1 MMQKNGQDNMS
12 DDKSIRVKVIEVTRW
27 APTLLSFKV
36 TRPDGFKF
44 TAGQF
49 VRLGIHG
56 KDLQYFAQNHDAKL
70 ITSETQGDEA
80 QGHEAQGHEA
90 QGHEAQDKPTDL
102 DGYVFRPYSV
112 ASSPYDEFIEFFSVV
127 IPEGEFTSKVN
138 HIQVGDSLLLNTTPF
153 GYLTLA
159 RYQLPLPNDLWLLA
173 TGTGLAPFLSILK
186 TIDVWQQYQRIILV
200 YSARTSQELAYQA
213 QISSIKSIYGDNGA
227 AFVFLPIVTRE
238 ADYAGEKAR
247 IPNLILS
254 GKLTELVGQKLDK
267 ERSHV
272 MLCGNPQM
280 VEDTKE
286 ALKSIGLTMN
296 RRGEG
301 NIAVENY
308 W

>member
-1 MMQKNGQDNMS
+1 MS

-56 KDLQYFAQNHDAKL
+56 KDLQYFAQNHETKL
-70 ITSETQGDEA
+70 TISETQGDEE
-80 QGHEAQGHEA
+80 QGYEAQG
-90 QGHEAQDKPTDL
+90 QPIDL
-102 DGYVFRPYSV
+102 DGYVFRAYSV

-213 QISSIKSIYGDNGA
+213 EISSIKSIYGDNGA

-247 IPNLILS
+247 VPNLILS

>member
-1 MMQKNGQDNMS
+1 MS

-56 KDLQYFAQNHDAKL
+56 KDLQYFAQNHETKL
-70 ITSETQGDEA
+70 ITSETQ
-80 QGHEAQGHEA
+80 
-90 QGHEAQDKPTDL
+90 DKPIDL
-102 DGYVFRPYSV
+102 DGYVFRAYSV

-213 QISSIKSIYGDNGA
+213 EIGSIKSIYGDNGA

>member
-1 MMQKNGQDNMS
+1 MS

-56 KDLQYFAQNHDAKL
+56 KDLQYFAQNHETKL
-70 ITSETQGDEA
+70 IISETQG
-80 QGHEAQGHEA
+80 Q
-90 QGHEAQDKPTDL
+90 PIDL
-102 DGYVFRPYSV
+102 DGYVFRAYSV

-127 IPEGEFTSKVN
+127 IPQGEFTSKVN

-200 YSARTSQELAYQA
+200 YSARTSQKLAYQA

-254 GKLTELVGQKLDK
+254 SKLTELVGQKLDK

>member
-1 MMQKNGQDNMS
+1 MS
-12 DDKSIRVKVIEVTRW
+12 DAKSIRIKVIEVTRW

-70 ITSETQGDEA
+70 ITSETQGDE
-80 QGHEAQGHEA
+80 EQGHEA
-90 QGHEAQDKPTDL
+90 QGHEAQDKPIDL

-247 IPNLILS
+247 VPNLILS
-254 GKLTELVGQKLDK
+254 GKLTQLVGQKLDK
-267 ERSHV
+267 ECSHV

>member
-1 MMQKNGQDNMS
+1 MS

-56 KDLQYFAQNHDAKL
+56 KDLQYFAQNHETKL
-70 ITSETQGDEA
+70 ITSETQDYETKG
-80 QGHEAQGHEA
+80 QHV
-90 QGHEAQDKPTDL
+90 DL
-102 DGYVFRPYSV
+102 DGYVFRAYSV

-213 QISSIKSIYGDNGA
+213 EIGSIKSIYGDDGA

-247 IPNLILS
+247 VPNLILS
-254 GKLTELVGQKLDK
+254 GKLTQLVGQKLDK

>member
-1 MMQKNGQDNMS
+1 MS

-56 KDLQYFAQNHDAKL
+56 KDLQYFANNHETKL
-70 ITSETQGDEA
+70 ITSETQGHEEQGYEA
-80 QGHEAQGHEA
+80 QGQSI
-90 QGHEAQDKPTDL
+90 DL
-102 DGYVFRPYSV
+102 EGYVFRAYSV

-213 QISSIKSIYGDNGA
+213 EIDSIKSIYGDNGA

-247 IPNLILS
+247 IPNLIVS
-254 GKLTELVGQKLDK
+254 GKLTQLVGQKLDK

>member
-1 MMQKNGQDNMS
+1 MS

-70 ITSETQGDEA
+70 ITSETQGDE
-80 QGHEAQGHEA
+80 EQGHEA
-90 QGHEAQDKPTDL
+90 QGHEAQDKPIDL

-238 ADYAGEKAR
+238 ADYAGQKAR
-247 IPNLILS
+247 IPNLIVS
-254 GKLTELVGQKLDK
+254 GKLTQLVGQKLDK

-272 MLCGNPQM
+272 MVCGNPQM

>member
-1 MMQKNGQDNMS
+1 MS

-56 KDLQYFAQNHDAKL
+56 KDLQYFAQNHETKL
-70 ITSETQGDEA
+70 ITSETQG
-80 QGHEAQGHEA
+80 QLV
-90 QGHEAQDKPTDL
+90 DL
-102 DGYVFRPYSV
+102 DGYVFRAYSV

-200 YSARTSQELAYQA
+200 YSARTAQELAYQA
-213 QISSIKSIYGDNGA
+213 EIGSIKSIYGDNGA

>member
-1 MMQKNGQDNMS
+1 MS

-56 KDLQYFAQNHDAKL
+56 KDLQYFAQNHETKL
-70 ITSETQGDEA
+70 ITSETQ
-80 QGHEAQGHEA
+80 
-90 QGHEAQDKPTDL
+90 DKPIDL
-102 DGYVFRPYSV
+102 DGYVFRAYSV

-127 IPEGEFTSKVN
+127 IPHGEFTSKVN

-186 TIDVWQQYQRIILV
+186 TIEVWQQYQRIILV

-213 QISSIKSIYGDNGA
+213 EIDAIKSIYGDNGA

-301 NIAVENY
+301 NIVVENY

>member
-1 MMQKNGQDNMS
+1 MS

-56 KDLQYFAQNHDAKL
+56 KDLQYFANNHETKL
-70 ITSETQGDEA
+70 ITSETQGHEEQGYEA
-80 QGHEAQGHEA
+80 QGQSI
-90 QGHEAQDKPTDL
+90 DL
-102 DGYVFRPYSV
+102 EGYVFRAYSV

-186 TIDVWQQYQRIILV
+186 TIEVWQQYQRIILV

-213 QISSIKSIYGDNGA
+213 EIDAIKSIYGDNGA

>member
-1 MMQKNGQDNMS
+1 MS

-56 KDLQYFAQNHDAKL
+56 KDLQYFAQNHETKL
-70 ITSETQGDEA
+70 ITSEIQG
-80 QGHEAQGHEA
+80 Q
-90 QGHEAQDKPTDL
+90 PIDL
-102 DGYVFRPYSV
+102 EGYVFRAYSV

-127 IPEGEFTSKVN
+127 IPHGEFTSKVN

-213 QISSIKSIYGDNGA
+213 EIGSIKSIYGDNGA

-238 ADYAGEKAR
+238 ADYTGEKAR
-247 IPNLILS
+247 VPNLILS

-286 ALKSIGLTMN
+286 ALKSLGLTMN

>member
-1 MMQKNGQDNMS
+1 MS

-56 KDLQYFAQNHDAKL
+56 KDLQYFAQNHETKL
-70 ITSETQGDEA
+70 MTSETK
-80 QGHEAQGHEA
+80 
-90 QGHEAQDKPTDL
+90 DKPIDL
-102 DGYVFRPYSV
+102 DGYVFRAYSV

-138 HIQVGDSLLLNTTPF
+138 HIQVGDSLLLNTMPF

-213 QISSIKSIYGDNGA
+213 EIGSIKSIYGDNGA

-254 GKLTELVGQKLDK
+254 GKLTQLVGQKLDK

>member
-1 MMQKNGQDNMS
+1 MS

-56 KDLQYFAQNHDAKL
+56 KDLQYFSQNHETKL
-70 ITSETQGDEA
+70 ITSETQG
-80 QGHEAQGHEA
+80 QLV
-90 QGHEAQDKPTDL
+90 DL
-102 DGYVFRPYSV
+102 DGYVFRAYSV

-138 HIQVGDSLLLNTTPF
+138 HIQVGDSLLLNTAPF

-213 QISSIKSIYGDNGA
+213 EIGSIKSIYGDNGA

-254 GKLTELVGQKLDK
+254 GKLTQLVGQKLDK

-272 MLCGNPQM
+272 MVCGNPQM

>member
-1 MMQKNGQDNMS
+1 MS

-56 KDLQYFAQNHDAKL
+56 KDLQYFAQNHETKL
-70 ITSETQGDEA
+70 ITSETK
-80 QGHEAQGHEA
+80 
-90 QGHEAQDKPTDL
+90 DKPIDL
-102 DGYVFRPYSV
+102 DGYVFRAYSV

-186 TIDVWQQYQRIILV
+186 TIEVWQQYQRIILV

-213 QISSIKSIYGDNGA
+213 EIGSIKSIYGDNGA

-247 IPNLILS
+247 VPNLILS
-254 GKLTELVGQKLDK
+254 GKLTELVGQKLDR

>member
-1 MMQKNGQDNMS
+1 MS

-36 TRPDGFKF
+36 TCPDGFKF

-56 KDLQYFAQNHDAKL
+56 KDLQYFANNHETKL
-70 ITSETQGDEA
+70 ITSETQGHEEQGYEA
-80 QGHEAQGHEA
+80 QGQSI
-90 QGHEAQDKPTDL
+90 DL
-102 DGYVFRPYSV
+102 EGYVFRAYSV

-186 TIDVWQQYQRIILV
+186 TIEVWQQYQRIILV

-213 QISSIKSIYGDNGA
+213 EIDAIKSIYGDNGA

-247 IPNLILS
+247 VPNLILS

>member
-56 KDLQYFAQNHDAKL
+56 KDLQYFAQNHETKL
-70 ITSETQGDEA
+70 ITSETQ
-80 QGHEAQGHEA
+80 
-90 QGHEAQDKPTDL
+90 DKPIDL
-102 DGYVFRPYSV
+102 DGYVFRAYSV

-127 IPEGEFTSKVN
+127 IPHGEFTSKVN

-186 TIDVWQQYQRIILV
+186 TIEVWQQYQRIILV

-213 QISSIKSIYGDNGA
+213 EIGSIKSIYGDNGA

-286 ALKSIGLTMN
+286 ALKSLGLTMN

>member
-1 MMQKNGQDNMS
+1 MS

-56 KDLQYFAQNHDAKL
+56 KDLQYFAQDHETKL
-70 ITSETQGDEA
+70 ITSKTQG
-80 QGHEAQGHEA
+80 QLV
-90 QGHEAQDKPTDL
+90 DL
-102 DGYVFRPYSV
+102 DGYVFRAYSV

-213 QISSIKSIYGDNGA
+213 EIGSIKSIYGDNGA

-247 IPNLILS
+247 VPNLILS
-254 GKLTELVGQKLDK
+254 GKLTQLVGQKLDK

>member
-1 MMQKNGQDNMS
+1 MS

-56 KDLQYFAQNHDAKL
+56 KDLQYFTNNHETKL
-70 ITSETQGDEA
+70 ITSETQGHET
-80 QGHEAQGHEA
+80 QGYEKQG
-90 QGHEAQDKPTDL
+90 QPIDL
-102 DGYVFRPYSV
+102 DGYVFRAYSI

-127 IPEGEFTSKVN
+127 IPQGEFTSKVN

-213 QISSIKSIYGDNGA
+213 EIGSIKSIYGDNGA

>member
-1 MMQKNGQDNMS
+1 MS

-56 KDLQYFAQNHDAKL
+56 KDLQYFAQNHETKL
-70 ITSETQGDEA
+70 ITSETQ
-80 QGHEAQGHEA
+80 
-90 QGHEAQDKPTDL
+90 DKPIDL
-102 DGYVFRPYSV
+102 DGYVFRAYSV

-186 TIDVWQQYQRIILV
+186 TIEVWQQYQRIILV

-213 QISSIKSIYGDNGA
+213 EIGSIKSIYGDNGA

-247 IPNLILS
+247 IPNLIVS
-254 GKLTELVGQKLDK
+254 GKLTQLVGQKLDK

-286 ALKSIGLTMN
+286 ALKSLGLTMN

>member
-56 KDLQYFAQNHDAKL
+56 KDLQYFAQNHETKL
-70 ITSETQGDEA
+70 ITSETQ
-80 QGHEAQGHEA
+80 
-90 QGHEAQDKPTDL
+90 DKPIDL
-102 DGYVFRPYSV
+102 DGYVFRAYSV

-213 QISSIKSIYGDNGA
+213 EIDAIKSIYGDNGA

>member
-56 KDLQYFAQNHDAKL
+56 KDLQYFAQNHETKL
-70 ITSETQGDEA
+70 ITSETQ
-80 QGHEAQGHEA
+80 
-90 QGHEAQDKPTDL
+90 DKPIDL
-102 DGYVFRPYSV
+102 DGYVFRAYSV

-138 HIQVGDSLLLNTTPF
+138 HIQVGDSLLLNTMPF

-186 TIDVWQQYQRIILV
+186 TIEVWQQYQRIILV

-213 QISSIKSIYGDNGA
+213 EIDAIKSIYGDNGA

-286 ALKSIGLTMN
+286 ALKSLGLTMN

>member
-56 KDLQYFAQNHDAKL
+56 KDLQYFAQNHETKL
-70 ITSETQGDEA
+70 ITSETQ
-80 QGHEAQGHEA
+80 
-90 QGHEAQDKPTDL
+90 DKPIDL
-102 DGYVFRPYSV
+102 DGYVFRAYSV

-127 IPEGEFTSKVN
+127 IPHGEFTSKVN

-186 TIDVWQQYQRIILV
+186 TIEVWQQYQRIILV
-200 YSARTSQELAYQA
+200 YSARTSQELAYQEE
-213 QISSIKSIYGDNGA
+213 IGSIKSIYGDNGA

-238 ADYAGEKAR
+238 ADYTGEKAR
-247 IPNLILS
+247 VPNLILS
-254 GKLTELVGQKLDK
+254 GKLTQLVGQKLDK

-286 ALKSIGLTMN
+286 ALKSLGLTMN

>member
-1 MMQKNGQDNMS
+1 MS
-12 DDKSIRVKVIEVTRW
+12 DDKSIRVTVIEVTRW
-27 APTLLSFKV
+27 ASTLLSFKV

-56 KDLQYFAQNHDAKL
+56 KDLQYFAQNHDTKL
-70 ITSETQGDEA
+70 TISETQGHEE
-80 QGHEAQGHEA
+80 QGYETQG
-90 QGHEAQDKPTDL
+90 QPIDL
-102 DGYVFRPYSV
+102 DGYVFRAYSV

-127 IPEGEFTSKVN
+127 IPHGEFTSKVN

-213 QISSIKSIYGDNGA
+213 EIGSIKSIYGDNGA
-227 AFVFLPIVTRE
+227 GFVFLPIVTRE

-247 IPNLILS
+247 IPNLIVS
-254 GKLTELVGQKLDK
+254 GKLTQLVGQKLDK

>member
-56 KDLQYFAQNHDAKL
+56 KDLQYFAQNHETKL
-70 ITSETQGDEA
+70 ITSETQ
-80 QGHEAQGHEA
+80 
-90 QGHEAQDKPTDL
+90 DKPIDL
-102 DGYVFRPYSV
+102 DGYVFRAYSV

-127 IPEGEFTSKVN
+127 IPHGEFTSKVN

-200 YSARTSQELAYQA
+200 YSARTSQELAYQEE
-213 QISSIKSIYGDNGA
+213 IGSIKSIYGDNGA

-238 ADYAGEKAR
+238 ADYTGEKAR
-247 IPNLILS
+247 VPNLILS
-254 GKLTELVGQKLDK
+254 GKLTQLVGQKLDK

>member
-1 MMQKNGQDNMS
+1 MS

-56 KDLQYFAQNHDAKL
+56 KDLQYFANNHETKL
-70 ITSETQGDEA
+70 TTSETQG
-80 QGHEAQGHEA
+80 HEEQDYETK
-90 QGHEAQDKPTDL
+90 DKPIDL
-102 DGYVFRPYSV
+102 EGYVFRAYSV

-186 TIDVWQQYQRIILV
+186 TIEVWQQYQRIILV

-213 QISSIKSIYGDNGA
+213 EIGSIKSIYGDNGA

-238 ADYAGEKAR
+238 ADYTGEKAR
-247 IPNLILS
+247 VPNLIVS

-286 ALKSIGLTMN
+286 ALKSLGLTMN

>member
-1 MMQKNGQDNMS
+1 MS

-70 ITSETQGDEA
+70 ITSETQG
-80 QGHEAQGHEA
+80 Q
-90 QGHEAQDKPTDL
+90 PIDL
-102 DGYVFRPYSV
+102 DGYVFRAYSV

-127 IPEGEFTSKVN
+127 IPDGEFTSKVN

-213 QISSIKSIYGDNGA
+213 EIDAIKSIYGDNGA

>member
-1 MMQKNGQDNMS
+1 MS

-56 KDLQYFAQNHDAKL
+56 KDLQYFAQNYETKL
-70 ITSETQGDEA
+70 ITSEIQG
-80 QGHEAQGHEA
+80 Q
-90 QGHEAQDKPTDL
+90 PIDL
-102 DGYVFRPYSV
+102 EGYVFRAYSV

-186 TIDVWQQYQRIILV
+186 TIEVWQQYQRIILV

-213 QISSIKSIYGDNGA
+213 EIDAIKSIYGDNGA

>member
-1 MMQKNGQDNMS
+1 MS

-56 KDLQYFAQNHDAKL
+56 KDLQYFANNHETKL
-70 ITSETQGDEA
+70 ITSETQG
-80 QGHEAQGHEA
+80 QLV
-90 QGHEAQDKPTDL
+90 DL
-102 DGYVFRPYSV
+102 DGYVFRAYSV

-213 QISSIKSIYGDNGA
+213 EIGSIKSIYGDNGA

-247 IPNLILS
+247 IPNLIVS

>member
-1 MMQKNGQDNMS
+1 MS

-56 KDLQYFAQNHDAKL
+56 KDLQYFAQNHETKL
-70 ITSETQGDEA
+70 ITSETQ
-80 QGHEAQGHEA
+80 
-90 QGHEAQDKPTDL
+90 DKPIDL

-186 TIDVWQQYQRIILV
+186 TIEVWQQYQRIILV

-213 QISSIKSIYGDNGA
+213 EIGSIKSIYGDNGA

-238 ADYAGEKAR
+238 ADYTGEKAR
-247 IPNLILS
+247 VPNLILS

-286 ALKSIGLTMN
+286 ALKSLGLTMN

>member
-56 KDLQYFAQNHDAKL
+56 KDLQYFANNHETKL
-70 ITSETQGDEA
+70 ITSETQG
-80 QGHEAQGHEA
+80 QLV
-90 QGHEAQDKPTDL
+90 DL
-102 DGYVFRPYSV
+102 DGYVFRAYSV

-200 YSARTSQELAYQA
+200 YSARTAQELAYQA
-213 QISSIKSIYGDNGA
+213 EIGSIKSIYGDNGA

-238 ADYAGEKAR
+238 ADYAGEKSR
-247 IPNLILS
+247 VPNLIVS

>member
-1 MMQKNGQDNMS
+1 MS

-56 KDLQYFAQNHDAKL
+56 KDLQYFANNHETKL
-70 ITSETQGDEA
+70 INSETQG
-80 QGHEAQGHEA
+80 QLV
-90 QGHEAQDKPTDL
+90 DL
-102 DGYVFRPYSV
+102 DGYVFRAYSV

-213 QISSIKSIYGDNGA
+213 EIGSIKSIYGDNGA

-247 IPNLILS
+247 VPNLILS
-254 GKLTELVGQKLDK
+254 GKLTQLVGQKLDK

>member
-1 MMQKNGQDNMS
+1 MS
-12 DDKSIRVKVIEVTRW
+12 DDKSIRIKVIEVTRW

-56 KDLQYFAQNHDAKL
+56 KDLQYFAQNHETKL
-70 ITSETQGDEA
+70 IISETQG
-80 QGHEAQGHEA
+80 Q
-90 QGHEAQDKPTDL
+90 PIDL
-102 DGYVFRPYSV
+102 DGYVFRAYSV

-153 GYLTLA
+153 VYLTLA

-254 GKLTELVGQKLDK
+254 SKLTELVGQKLDK

>member
-70 ITSETQGDEA
+70 ITSETQG
-80 QGHEAQGHEA
+80 HEA
-90 QGHEAQDKPTDL
+90 QGHEAQDKPIDL

-272 MLCGNPQM
+272 MVCGNPQM

>member
-1 MMQKNGQDNMS
+1 MS

-56 KDLQYFAQNHDAKL
+56 KDLQYFAQNHETKL
-70 ITSETQGDEA
+70 IISETQG
-80 QGHEAQGHEA
+80 Q
-90 QGHEAQDKPTDL
+90 PIDL
-102 DGYVFRPYSV
+102 DGYVFRAYSV

-247 IPNLILS
+247 IPNLIVS

>member
-1 MMQKNGQDNMS
+1 MS

-56 KDLQYFAQNHDAKL
+56 KDLQYFAQNHETKL
-70 ITSETQGDEA
+70 IISETQG
-80 QGHEAQGHEA
+80 Q
-90 QGHEAQDKPTDL
+90 PIDL
-102 DGYVFRPYSV
+102 DGYVFRAYSV

-213 QISSIKSIYGDNGA
+213 EIGSIKPIYGDNGA

-247 IPNLILS
+247 VPNLILS
-254 GKLTELVGQKLDK
+254 GKLTQLVGQKLDK